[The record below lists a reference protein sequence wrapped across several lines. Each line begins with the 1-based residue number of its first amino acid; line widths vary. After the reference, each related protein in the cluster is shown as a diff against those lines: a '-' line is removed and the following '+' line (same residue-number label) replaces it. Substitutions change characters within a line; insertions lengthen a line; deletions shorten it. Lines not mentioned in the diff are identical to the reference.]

1 MRLSLPIALAAR
13 RSSHTFSPAMHRLS
27 ALACSLFLAALPA
40 AAQNLDTW
48 VTSQG
53 AMFEA
58 TIKQL
63 VPGQAV
69 FILKDGREQPVPL
82 SDLSER
88 SRTKLIEALGLG
100 STPVTPAATPA
111 TAAAPAT
118 PAPAAAAA
126 APAMTAAVTPAT
138 PIPAPDAAAIDAT
151 DATQIASR
159 IGQQAAVVG
168 IVSEVVTL
176 GSSGHMLLK
185 FDGSNF
191 SVFIPRQSL
200 QRSTDWI
207 LDDLP
212 GKRVQ
217 MTGKLETYRDAPQI
231 RGENPSQLVRIAQ

>member
-1 MRLSLPIALAAR
+1 MN
-13 RSSHTFSPAMHRLS
+13 RLS
-27 ALACSLFLAALPA
+27 ALACCLLLSALPA

-82 SDLSER
+82 ADLSER

-100 STPVTPAATPA
+100 STPVAPAAVPAATAAPTAATTKPA
-111 TAAAPAT
+111 TAMPAAAPTATTAT
-118 PAPAAAAA
+118 PA
-126 APAMTAAVTPAT
+126 MTSPVLTIA
-138 PIPAPDAAAIDAT
+138 APDATAIEAT
-151 DATQIASR
+151 DTAQIGAK
-159 IGQQAAVVG
+159 IGQQAMVVG
-168 IVSEVVTL
+168 VVGEVVTL
-176 GSSGHMLLK
+176 GASGHKLLK
-185 FDGSNF
+185 FEGSTF
-191 SVFIPRQSL
+191 SLFISRQTL
-200 QRSTDWI
+200 ERSTDWI

-217 MTGKLETYRDAPQI
+217 VAGKLETYRDAPQI
-231 RGENPSQLVRIAQ
+231 RGENPSQLVRIAP